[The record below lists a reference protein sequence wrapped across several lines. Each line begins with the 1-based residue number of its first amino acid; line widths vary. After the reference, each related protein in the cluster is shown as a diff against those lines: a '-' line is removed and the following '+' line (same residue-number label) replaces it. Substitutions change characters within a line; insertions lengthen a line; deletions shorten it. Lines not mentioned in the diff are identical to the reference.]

1 MMTQK
6 QRDLLLWVLI
16 VIALFLT
23 LYWTEQ
29 GERSKVAGRILAVA
43 AISYKTHDTHNKLKK

>member
-1 MMTQK
+1 MTQK
-6 QRDLLLWVLI
+6 QRDLLIWVFI

-23 LYWTEQ
+23 LYWTERS
-29 GERSKVAGRILAVA
+29 ERVKVAGRILALA

>member
-1 MMTQK
+1 MTQK
-6 QRDLLLWVLI
+6 QRDILIWILI

-29 GERSKVAGRILAVA
+29 GERSKVAGRILTLAVL
-43 AISYKTHDTHNKLKK
+43 SYKTRDTYNKLRK

>member
-1 MMTQK
+1 MTQK
-6 QRDLLLWVLI
+6 QRDLLVWVFI

-29 GERSKVAGRILAVA
+29 GERSKVAGRILALTV
-43 AISYKTHDTHNKLKK
+43 IFYKTHNTHNKLKK

>member
-1 MMTQK
+1 MTQK
-6 QRDLLLWVLI
+6 QRDLLIWVFI
-16 VIALFLT
+16 VIALFLA

-29 GERSKVAGRILAVA
+29 GERSKVAGRILALA

>member
-1 MMTQK
+1 MTQK
-6 QRDLLLWVLI
+6 QRDLLVWVFI

-29 GERSKVAGRILAVA
+29 GERSKVAGRILTVAV
-43 AISYKTHDTHNKLKK
+43 ISYKTRDTHNKLKK

>member
-1 MMTQK
+1 MTQK
-6 QRDLLLWVLI
+6 QRDILIWILI

-29 GERSKVAGRILAVA
+29 GGRSKVAGRILVLAV
-43 AISYKTHDTHNKLKK
+43 ISCKARDTHNKLRK